1 MKEMLVFLFC
11 LNTMVPAQYVNYKY
25 FSTSLFI
32 SNTHLQSVFT
42 AYVVLV
48 IEDTVKKRSG

>member
-1 MKEMLVFLFC
+1 
-11 LNTMVPAQYVNYKY
+11 MVSAQYVKYKY
-25 FSTSLFI
+25 FSTSLVI
-32 SNTHLQSVFT
+32 SNTHLQSIFT